1 MNTKVDLPKR
11 LQGIFFDDFWE
22 TSRVWL
28 LDTHSER
35 VAFGELE
42 WHLDLTVWTT
52 VPGVPR
58 WDLSPR
64 MVLDNPDLYPWNLN
78 KISNADLSFPL
89 EMFRHRERWVILD
102 GYHRLARH
110 HLEGSESVLVRRHPK
125 TCWDY
130 VRRTDNV

>member
-1 MNTKVDLPKR
+1 MNTKVDLPER
-11 LQGIFFDDFWE
+11 LQGIFFDDLWE
-22 TSRVWL
+22 TSRVWR
-28 LDTHSER
+28 LDTQPER

-64 MVLDNPDLYPWNLN
+64 RVLDNPDLYPWHLN

-89 EMFRHRERWVILD
+89 EMFRRGERWVILD

-110 HLEGSESVLVRRHPK
+110 YLERSQSVLIRRHPK

-130 VRRTDNV
+130 IRTMDQA